1 MDYII
6 IPRDVVVCACTVQH
20 QSQGADAGCVR
31 SEGVRGQQDRVP
43 DEKVGHGAKGEQR
56 KESDEEDKV
65 HELRGDQEAILRADW
80 SFPHVP
86 S

>member
-1 MDYII
+1 M
-6 IPRDVVVCACTVQH
+6 CTVQH
-20 QSQGADAGCVR
+20 RSQGADAGCVR
-31 SEGVRGQQDRVP
+31 PEGVRRQQDRVP

-56 KESDEEDKV
+56 KGSDENKV
-65 HELRGDQEAILRADW
+65 NELRDQEAILRADW